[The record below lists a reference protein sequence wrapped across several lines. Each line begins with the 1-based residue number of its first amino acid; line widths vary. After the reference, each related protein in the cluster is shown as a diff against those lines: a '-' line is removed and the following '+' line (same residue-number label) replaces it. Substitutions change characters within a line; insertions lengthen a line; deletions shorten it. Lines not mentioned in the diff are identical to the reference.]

1 MIICTFFFSFN
12 KEFPMA
18 VKIRL
23 SRIGTTN
30 RPFYRII
37 AVDARSK
44 RDGAML
50 ANVGTYDP
58 INCSVVQFHE
68 DIYNAWLAQGA
79 IATDSAKKIYRLYK
93 KSGIKSGISTVSPQ
107 EAVVVSPAVENVVA
121 SEETA

>member
-1 MIICTFFFSFN
+1 
-12 KEFPMA
+12 MA

-37 AVDARSK
+37 ATDARSK
-44 RDGAML
+44 RDGEVL

-58 INCSVVQFHE
+58 VNGTVIQFHE
-68 DIYNAWLAQGA
+68 DIYSSWLAKGA

-93 KSGIKSGISTVSPQ
+93 KSGMTSAAPVAQAETTSEKS
-107 EAVVVSPAVENVVA
+107 ENVA
-121 SEETA
+121 

>member
-1 MIICTFFFSFN
+1 
-12 KEFPMA
+12 MA

-30 RPFYRII
+30 RPFYRLI

-58 INCSVVQFHE
+58 VNCSVIQFHE
-68 DIYNAWLAQGA
+68 DIYTAWLAKGA
-79 IATDSAKKIYRLYK
+79 IATGSAKKIYRLYK
-93 KSGIKSGISTVSPQ
+93 KSGISTVSPQ
-107 EAVVVSPAVENVVA
+107 DASVISPIVENVVS
-121 SEETA
+121 SEQAA

>member
-1 MIICTFFFSFN
+1 
-12 KEFPMA
+12 MA

-50 ANVGTYDP
+50 ANVGTFDP
-58 INCSVVQFHE
+58 VNGSVIQFHE
-68 DIYNAWLAQGA
+68 DIYTAWLAKGA

-93 KSGIKSGISTVSPQ
+93 KSGISTVSAK
-107 EAVVVSPAVENVVA
+107 EAAVIAPAVENVVA

>member
-1 MIICTFFFSFN
+1 
-12 KEFPMA
+12 MA

-30 RPFYRII
+30 RPYYRII
-37 AVDARSK
+37 AVDARNK

-58 INCSVVQFHE
+58 VNCSVIQFHE
-68 DIYNAWLAQGA
+68 DIYKEWLAKGA

-93 KSGIKSGISTVSPQ
+93 KSGSP
-107 EAVVVSPAVENVVA
+107 V
-121 SEETA
+121 T

>member
-1 MIICTFFFSFN
+1 
-12 KEFPMA
+12 MA

-37 AVDARSK
+37 AVDSRSK
-44 RDGAML
+44 RDGSML

-93 KSGIKSGISTVSPQ
+93 KSGISTVSPQ

>member
-1 MIICTFFFSFN
+1 
-12 KEFPMA
+12 MA

-58 INCSVVQFHE
+58 INCSVIQFHE
-68 DIYNAWLAQGA
+68 AIYSEWLAKGA

-93 KSGIKSGISTVSPQ
+93 KSGISKVSPQ
-107 EAVVVSPAVENVVA
+107 VTPVASPIVENVVA